1 MKHTKQWLIDHNMDF
16 SSLSHELGISV
27 KDYGD
32 RVVLNYSQIESPKT
46 HPVVRECRGAIMSKS
61 GEVICRP
68 FDRFYNLGEAP
79 ETQKH
84 LDINRTIAVEKLD
97 GSLIKLYHWNGS
109 WELATRGSAFGEN
122 EVFDHGITFRQLALQ
137 AFGLTEEEFQRT
149 CSDSLQENVTYL
161 FELTSPLNRVVTP
174 YNETSMWFLGGRSN
188 THEDGQTSV
197 IFYMDT
203 VKAFLNSVR
212 LPAHNYF
219 SSLQETVTAANSLGG
234 LQEGWVLW
242 QDGLPVCKVKAEA
255 YVTAHRI
262 REEGL
267 TAKRIC
273 ELVLM
278 NEHDEY
284 LAYFPQER
292 EFFEP
297 YYKTLF
303 VFLELLECEYNRVK
317 NIIDQKEFAIAVKEL
332 PYASALFSARK
343 TGKSVVQCF
352 HDSRMEWKV
361 GMLKDLVKE

>member
-16 SSLSHELGISV
+16 SSLTRELGISV

-32 RVVLNYSQIESPKT
+32 RVVLNYSQIESPKM
-46 HPVVRECRGAIMSKS
+46 HPVVRECRGMIMSKS

-79 ETQKH
+79 ETQEH
-84 LDINRTIAVEKLD
+84 LDINRTVAVEKLD

-137 AFGLTEEEFQRT
+137 ALGLTEDEFQRT
-149 CSDSLQENVTYL
+149 CSDNLPDGVTYL

-188 THEDGQTSV
+188 TSELGEDRPEYFGDVVYALTE
-197 IFYMDT
+197 
-203 VKAFLNSVR
+203 VKIPTGEV
-212 LPAHNYF
+212 F
-219 SSLQETVTAANSLGG
+219 SSLHETVTAANSLGG

-242 QDGLPVCKVKAEA
+242 QGGLPVCKVKAEA
-255 YVTAHRI
+255 YVTAHRT
-262 REEGL
+262 RGEGL

-278 NEHDEY
+278 NEHEEY

-303 VFLELLECEYNRVK
+303 VFLELLECEYDRVK
-317 NIIDQKEFAIAVKEL
+317 NISDQKEFAVAVKEL

-361 GMLKDLVKE
+361 SMLKDLVED

>member
-16 SSLSHELGISV
+16 SSLTRELGISV

-32 RVVLNYSQIESPKT
+32 RVVLNYSQIESPKM

-79 ETQKH
+79 ETQEH

-122 EVFDHGITFRQLALQ
+122 EVFDRGITFRQLALQ
-137 AFGLTEEEFQRT
+137 ALGLTEEEFQRT
-149 CSDSLQENVTYL
+149 CSDNLQEDATYL

-174 YNETSMWFLGGRSN
+174 YNETLMWFLGSRSN
-188 THEDGQTSV
+188 TSV
-197 IFYMDT
+197 CGDHKAYRSLSVFGAFQE
-203 VKAFLNSVR
+203 VKRPAFQV
-212 LPAHNYF
+212 F
-219 SSLQETVTAANSLGG
+219 SSLQETVTAANSLAG

-255 YVTAHRI
+255 YITAHRI
-262 REEGL
+262 RGEGL

-278 NEHDEY
+278 NEHEEY

-297 YYKTLF
+297 YCKALREY
-303 VFLELLECEYNRVK
+303 LELLECEYNRVK
-317 NIIDQKEFAIAVKEL
+317 NISGQKEFAVAVKEL

>member
-79 ETQKH
+79 ETQEH

-109 WELATRGSAFGEN
+109 WE
-122 EVFDHGITFRQLALQ
+122 
-137 AFGLTEEEFQRT
+137 
-149 CSDSLQENVTYL
+149 
-161 FELTSPLNRVVTP
+161 
-174 YNETSMWFLGGRSN
+174 
-188 THEDGQTSV
+188 
-197 IFYMDT
+197 
-203 VKAFLNSVR
+203 
-212 LPAHNYF
+212 
-219 SSLQETVTAANSLGG
+219 
-234 LQEGWVLW
+234 
-242 QDGLPVCKVKAEA
+242 
-255 YVTAHRI
+255 
-262 REEGL
+262 
-267 TAKRIC
+267 
-273 ELVLM
+273 
-278 NEHDEY
+278 